1 MGTMDW
7 INGITLHLAHATKLD
22 PADLTVD
29 AAEKDTLLVLAGV
42 AAHTS
47 GDRTNAP
54 LLCHV
59 IGRAMARGASL
70 EECASAVRE
79 FAGPQ

>member
-1 MGTMDW
+1 MEW
-7 INGITLHLAHATKLD
+7 IDGITLYLAHATNLD
-22 PADLTVD
+22 VTDLSVD
-29 AAEKDTLLVLAGV
+29 ADEKDALLVLAGV

-70 EECASAVRE
+70 EECAHAVRE
-79 FAGPQ
+79 FAGPH

>member
-1 MGTMDW
+1 MEW
-7 INGITLHLAHATKLD
+7 INEVTLEIARATGI
-22 PADLTVD
+22 D
-29 AAEKDTLLVLAGV
+29 AATLLVDEVTKETLLDLAGV

-59 IGRAMARGASL
+59 IGRALAGGATL
-70 EECASAVRE
+70 DECARVVNE

>member
-1 MGTMDW
+1 MDW
-7 INGITLHLAHATKLD
+7 IEKVTRQIATVAGVEPERLLLD
-22 PADLTVD
+22 DT
-29 AAEKDTLLVLAGV
+29 EKETLLDLAGV

-70 EECASAVRE
+70 EDCERAVRA
-79 FAGPQ
+79 FADEA

>member
-1 MGTMDW
+1 MDW
-7 INGITLHLAHATKLD
+7 IESVTRRLATVADVDPVVLLLD
-22 PADLTVD
+22 E
-29 AAEKDTLLVLAGV
+29 AEKETLLDVAGV

-70 EECASAVRE
+70 DDCERAVRA
-79 FAGPQ
+79 FADET

>member
-1 MGTMDW
+1 MDW
-7 INGITLHLAHATKLD
+7 IENMTRRLAAVAEVD
-22 PADLTVD
+22 PADLLLDDT
-29 AAEKDTLLVLAGV
+29 EKETLLDLAGV

-59 IGRAMARGASL
+59 IGRAMARGATL
-70 EECASAVRE
+70 EDCERAVRAFVDE
-79 FAGPQ
+79 K